1 LVDKKGELVMTKFK
15 LIGAMVLSL
24 AIASPVM
31 AMHQRHDGDGHNLPV
46 QDSVHFGYGSGQCG
60 YHSGRAGLYGDGLYP
75 DNVCADGGSHLI
87 Y

>member
-1 LVDKKGELVMTKFK
+1 MTKFK
-15 LIGAMVLSL
+15 LIGAMALSL
-24 AIASPVM
+24 MIASPAM
-31 AMHQRHDGDGHNLPV
+31 AAHQRHDTYGHDLAV

-60 YHSGRAGLYGDGLYP
+60 YHSGRGGLYGDGYYP